1 MSYNVVMNLPSTE
14 AKIEAARNVA
24 MALEEE
30 LNQARIRITELDAE
44 IKALRA
50 ILDIKKMMS
59 TWPDDLVPTEDELIA
74 AAGFQADQDRE

>member
-1 MSYNVVMNLPSTE
+1 
-14 AKIEAARNVA
+14 

-30 LNQARIRITELDAE
+30 LEQARIRITELDVE

-50 ILDIKKMMS
+50 ILDIKKMIN

-74 AAGFQADQDRE
+74 AAGFQADNERK

>member
-1 MSYNVVMNLPSTE
+1 
-14 AKIEAARNVA
+14 

>member
-1 MSYNVVMNLPSTE
+1 MSYNVVMNLHSTE
-14 AKIEAARNVA
+14 AKIEAARGVA

-30 LNQARIRITELDAE
+30 LEQARIRIVALESE

-50 ILDIKKMMS
+50 ILDIKKMIN

>member
-14 AKIEAARNVA
+14 AKIEAARGVA

-30 LNQARIRITELDAE
+30 LEQARIRIVALESE

>member
-1 MSYNVVMNLPSTE
+1 
-14 AKIEAARNVA
+14 

-30 LNQARIRITELDAE
+30 LNQAQDRIVALESE
-44 IKALRA
+44 VKALRA

-74 AAGFQADQDRE
+74 AAGFQADNERE

>member
-1 MSYNVVMNLPSTE
+1 MSYNVVMNLHSTE
-14 AKIEAARNVA
+14 AKIEAARGVA

-30 LNQARIRITELDAE
+30 LEQARIRITELDAE

-50 ILDIKKMMS
+50 ILDIKKMIN

>member
-14 AKIEAARNVA
+14 AKIEAARGVA

-30 LNQARIRITELDAE
+30 LNQARIRIVALESE

>member
-1 MSYNVVMNLPSTE
+1 MSYNVVMNLHSTE
-14 AKIEAARNVA
+14 AKIEAARGVA

-30 LNQARIRITELDAE
+30 LNQAQDRIVALESE
-44 IKALRA
+44 VKALRA

>member
-30 LNQARIRITELDAE
+30 LNQAQDRIVALESE
-44 IKALRA
+44 VKALRA

-74 AAGFQADQDRE
+74 AAGFQADQGRE

>member
-14 AKIEAARNVA
+14 AKIEAARGVA

-30 LNQARIRITELDAE
+30 LEQARIRIVALESE

-50 ILDIKKMMS
+50 ILDIKKMIN

>member
-1 MSYNVVMNLPSTE
+1 MSYNVVMNLHSTE
-14 AKIEAARNVA
+14 AKIEAARGVA

-30 LNQARIRITELDAE
+30 LNQAQDRIVALESE
-44 IKALRA
+44 VKALRA

-74 AAGFQADQDRE
+74 AAGFQADNERE

>member
-1 MSYNVVMNLPSTE
+1 
-14 AKIEAARNVA
+14 

-30 LNQARIRITELDAE
+30 LEQARIRIVALESE

>member
-1 MSYNVVMNLPSTE
+1 MSYNVVMNLHSTE
-14 AKIEAARNVA
+14 AKIEAARGVA

-30 LNQARIRITELDAE
+30 LNQAQDRIVALESE
-44 IKALRA
+44 VKALRA

-74 AAGFQADQDRE
+74 AAGFQADQERE

>member
-30 LNQARIRITELDAE
+30 LNQAQDRIVALESE
-44 IKALRA
+44 VKALRA

>member
-1 MSYNVVMNLPSTE
+1 
-14 AKIEAARNVA
+14 

-50 ILDIKKMMS
+50 ILDIKKMIN

>member
-14 AKIEAARNVA
+14 AKIEAARGVA

-30 LNQARIRITELDAE
+30 LEQARIRIVALESE

-50 ILDIKKMMS
+50 ILDIKKMIN
-59 TWPDDLVPTEDELIA
+59 TWPDDLVPTEDEMIA